1 MERSKTGGRR
11 GTNGVQVKG
20 RTVRRLAEG
29 TRPEQRH
36 DAATLSQI
44 ADLGGGSA
52 RLRSDEAP
60 GAPETEAQ
68 HALPWL
74 AILALIDHDSDTDFI
89 TNGLLNSI
97 HPLDFLPTVAR
108 IAKVEVGTSSGDA
121 SLSARLSQPTNL
133 AMIHHYGYN

>member
-1 MERSKTGGRR
+1 MTPAVASGFKGNTHINSLVVAGG
-11 GTNGVQVKG
+11 
-20 RTVRRLAEG
+20 EIS
-29 TRPEQRH
+29 
-36 DAATLSQI
+36 LSPPVDGQ
-44 ADLGGGSA
+44 
-52 RLRSDEAP
+52 
-60 GAPETEAQ
+60 
-68 HALPWL
+68 L